1 MRNIFPLAKIVTFCY
16 TRQMDKEIE
25 DRSLD
30 EMKILLRKNIALA
43 EENNRMIR
51 SLRNAGRFQA
61 LVRVLYLIIFV
72 GGFVWA
78 YYFLQPYFEGVQNTY
93 SSFQNIFPTK

>member
-1 MRNIFPLAKIVTFCY
+1 
-16 TRQMDKEIE
+16 MDMEK
-25 DRSLD
+25 DNHSLD
-30 EMKILLRKNIALA
+30 EVKILLKKSIALG

-61 LVRVLYLIIFV
+61 LVRVLYLVIFI

-78 YYFLQPYFEGVQNTY
+78 YYFLQPYLEGFQNTY
-93 SSFQNIFPTK
+93 SSFQNIFPSNMPR